1 MKIISLLF
9 VFLFSSILAFTAD
22 EDVIWSKLKNIVIP
36 EVDFR
41 NMRLEDVYNT
51 IADSSRKN
59 DATHASGVKGIN
71 LVISLTPEEKEK
83 KVNLSAKNILLFQL
97 LNIVTKSTGTRYTV
111 TGSVVMVGGQEVSGE
126 TERIARSY
134 GIPLTISGDIRKKGA
149 KKFLEEL
156 GVKFPEGSSATYV
169 GATGKMLVVNSPD
182 NLKLM
187 EKILRGMGVTPSKQA
202 R

>member
-1 MKIISLLF
+1 M
-9 VFLFSSILAFTAD
+9 FLFSSILAFTAD
-22 EDVIWSKLKNIVIP
+22 EDVIWFRLENIIIP

-51 IADSSRKN
+51 IADASRKN
-59 DATHASGVKGIN
+59 DTARVSGIKGIN
-71 LVISLTPEEKEK
+71 LVINLTPEEKEK
-83 KVNLSAKNILLFQL
+83 KVNLSARNILLVQL
-97 LNIVTKSTGTRYTV
+97 LNIITKTTGTRYTV
-111 TGSVVMVGGQEVSGE
+111 TGSVVMVGGQEMSSE

-134 GIPLTISGDIRKKGA
+134 GIPLTISSDIRKKGA

-156 GVKFPEGSSATYV
+156 GVKFPEGASATYV

-182 NLKLM
+182 NLKFM